1 MIKVSRLFRSNFYD
15 TKSELEAEILVK
27 LPDTLPSKS
36 MNKYKAL
43 IIPAIAIVLMVV
55 LYLIN
60 KEEKQVG
67 LPKRLTILNDEDE
80 ELETENSRKRAEYEW
95 TLSRD
100 PKTGLIPDG
109 IRSQELAVMRNMPI
123 RENGI
128 FNSPMVNNTY
138 TAAGP
143 SQNGGRTRTLVF
155 DKRYNGTTNRVV
167 IAGGITG
174 GIFRSTDGG
183 INWTFVHPANQVR
196 SLSTLAQDTR
206 AGFENTWY
214 AGTGEPLGSSA
225 SYPSSFMYGEG
236 LFKSTDN
243 GATWSKLTST
253 NPTDITTFSSQWSF
267 VHKLAVHPITG
278 DVYAAAHRRVYRSA
292 DGGNTWTEVFGS
304 VTNPVTTA
312 TSTGGIADL
321 AINRTGSRIF
331 VAMSGRNADR
341 NLAGV
346 FSSPNGNAGSFT
358 RIAGGIK
365 DAADSIPGWKGF
377 DNTTSGGEF
386 TGGWGRMVIA
396 LAPSNQNI
404 LYVMV
409 ENADDAA
416 AGRPEAD
423 LFKCNMATTPF
434 TWTKSD
440 TLVAQRKSGSTTTN
454 RYMEL
459 QGGYNMLLGVHPNNS
474 DLVLAGGVNLFR
486 SLDGFAT
493 KDNSSFIGGISS
505 ATYIDPDVASH
516 ADMHSFAFDPTN
528 PNKVLIASD
537 GGIGQIKDV
546 TIPSVEW
553 SLGNSQYQTLQYY
566 HVGIDPTTGSRN
578 YYGGAQDNST
588 TFRDRTGILGT
599 PVSDSNDHYI
609 VLGGDGCQVGMTKKN
624 AAGNQFLFCAAQSGQ
639 MYRMKLFDFSN
650 GLYTNIRPSGS
661 ADGEFITYFHLDP
674 DNTDFLYYVS
684 NNSIYRTGDAEKVS
698 TSSWT
703 LMDGVNTSVTG
714 SIFALA
720 TTRGPY
726 AANNH
731 LFIGTSS
738 GKIYRLKDPQWGA
751 SGNQP
756 FDITPSGMTSGAVVT
771 DISVNPRNQ
780 DTVMA
785 VVSNYGVNSIF
796 WTGNA
801 TAALPTWQ
809 VAEGNLAI
817 PSVRAC
823 EIIAKTTGIEYYV
836 GTSIGLYSTTTING
850 ASTVWARETGAA
862 GTPAAMMNEAIIN
875 SIAHRWTDNTMVVGT
890 HGNGMFAASL
900 GSPITITTSMNGPI
914 RNNTGFIKNIYPTV
928 TKDLVNYQVG
938 DQYSIKRMSVQ
949 VTSLSGAV
957 VSKKETGY
965 QNGNINL
972 GNLSAGAYILTITSN
987 DRKYQTTK
995 KIIKN

>member
-1 MIKVSRLFRSNFYD
+1 MY
-15 TKSELEAEILVK
+15 
-27 LPDTLPSKS
+27 
-36 MNKYKAL
+36 MNKNKAL
-43 IIPAIAIVLMVV
+43 IIPAIAIVIMGV
-55 LYLIN
+55 LYLLN

-80 ELETENSRKRAEYEW
+80 ELETENSKKRAEYEW
-95 TLSRD
+95 MISRD
-100 PKTGLIPDG
+100 PKTGLIPEG
-109 IRSQELAVMRNMPI
+109 IRSQELAVMRNMPT

-128 FNSPMVNNTY
+128 YNSPLVNNVY
-138 TAAGP
+138 SAAGP
-143 SQNGGRTRTLVF
+143 SQNGGRTRTLAF
-155 DKRYNGTTNRVV
+155 DKRYNGTTNKVI

-174 GIFRSTDGG
+174 GIFRSIDGG
-183 INWTFVHPANQVR
+183 ANWNFVHPANQIR
-196 SLSTLAQDTR
+196 SVSTLAQDPR

-214 AGTGEPLGSSA
+214 AGTGEPLGASA
-225 SYPSSFMYGEG
+225 GYPSGFIYGEG

-243 GATWSKLTST
+243 GATWAKLTST
-253 NPTDITTFSSQWSF
+253 NPSDITTFSSQWSF
-267 VHKLAVHPITG
+267 VHKLAVHPVTG

-292 DGGNTWTEVFGS
+292 DGGTTWTEIFGS
-304 VTNPVTTA
+304 TTPA
-312 TSTGGIADL
+312 TATGGIADIT
-321 AINRTGSRIF
+321 INKTGSRVF

-341 NLAGV
+341 ALAGV
-346 FSSPNGNAGSFT
+346 FTSPTGNAGSFT
-358 RIAGGIK
+358 RIAGGVK
-365 DAADSIPGWKGF
+365 DAADSIPGWRGY
-377 DNTTSGGEF
+377 DNSIVAGDF
-386 TGGWGRMVIA
+386 AGGWGRTVIA

-409 ENADDAA
+409 ENTDDAA
-416 AGRPEAD
+416 AGKPEAD

-440 TLVAQRKSGSTTTN
+440 TLVAQRKTSSATTSK
-454 RYMEL
+454 YMEM
-459 QGGYNMLLGVHPNNS
+459 QGGYNMLLGVHPTNS
-474 DLVLAGGVNLFR
+474 DIVLAGGVNLFR

-493 KDNSSFIGGISS
+493 KDNSSFIGGVSS
-505 ATYIDPDVASH
+505 TTYTDPDYASH

-528 PNKVLIASD
+528 PNKVLIGSD
-537 GGIGQIKDV
+537 GGIAQIKDI
-546 TIPSVEW
+546 TTPSVEW

-578 YYGGAQDNST
+578 YFGGAQDNST
-588 TFRDRTGILGT
+588 TFRDKSGMLG
-599 PVSDSNDHYI
+599 PVVSDSNDHYI

-624 AAGNQFLFCAAQSGQ
+624 ASGNQYLFCAAQSGQ
-639 MYRMKLFDFSN
+639 IYRMKLFDFSN

-684 NNSIYRTGDAEKVS
+684 KNNIYRTGDAANVS

-731 LFIGTSS
+731 LFIGTST

-751 SGNQP
+751 ASNQP
-756 FDITPSGMTSGAVVT
+756 FDITPSGMTAGSVVK

-809 VAEGNLAI
+809 VAEGNLTL

-850 ASTVWARETGAA
+850 ASTIWSKETGAA
-862 GTPAAMMNEAIIN
+862 GTPAAMMNDAIIN

-900 GSPITITTSMNGPI
+900 GSPITIATAITNPI
-914 RNNTGFIKNIYPTV
+914 RNNTGFIKNIYPTI

-938 DQYSIKRMSVQ
+938 DMYSIKKLSVQ

-972 GNLSAGAYILTITSN
+972 GNLSAGAYIVTITSN

>member
-1 MIKVSRLFRSNFYD
+1 
-15 TKSELEAEILVK
+15 
-27 LPDTLPSKS
+27 
-36 MNKYKAL
+36 MNKNKAL
-43 IIPAIAIVLMVV
+43 IIPAIAIVIMGV
-55 LYLIN
+55 LYLLN

-80 ELETENSRKRAEYEW
+80 ELETENSKKRAEYEW
-95 TLSRD
+95 MISRD
-100 PKTGLIPDG
+100 PKTGLIPEG

-128 FNSPMVNNTY
+128 YNSPLVNNVY
-138 TAAGP
+138 SAAGP
-143 SQNGGRTRTLVF
+143 SQNGGRTRTLAF
-155 DKRYNGTTNRVV
+155 DKRYNGTTNKVI

-174 GIFRSTDGG
+174 GIFRSIDGG
-183 INWTFVHPANQVR
+183 ATWTFVHPVGQLR
-196 SLSTLAQDTR
+196 SVSTLAQDPRT
-206 AGFENTWY
+206 GFENTWY
-214 AGTGEPLGSSA
+214 AGTGEPLGASA
-225 SYPSSFMYGEG
+225 GYPSGFIYGEG
-236 LFKSTDN
+236 MFKSIDN
-243 GATWSKLTST
+243 GATWTKLSAT
-253 NPTDITTFSSQWSF
+253 NPPDITGFSSQWSF

-278 DVYAAAHRRVYRSA
+278 DVYAAVHRRVYRST
-292 DGGNTWTEVFGS
+292 DGGSSWTEVFGS

-312 TSTGGIADL
+312 TATGGIADIT
-321 AINRTGSRIF
+321 INKTGSKIF

-341 NLAGV
+341 ALAGV
-346 FSSPNGNAGSFT
+346 FTSTTGNAGSFT

-365 DAADSIPGWKGF
+365 DASDSIPGWKGY
-377 DNTTSGGEF
+377 DNSLIAGEF
-386 TGGWGRMVIA
+386 AGGWGRTVIA

-416 AGRPEAD
+416 ASKPEAD

-440 TLVAQRKSGSTTTN
+440 TLVAQRKTSSTTTSKF
-454 RYMEL
+454 MEM
-459 QGGYNMLLGVHPNNS
+459 QGGYNMLLGVHPTNP

-493 KDNSSFIGGISS
+493 KDNSSFIGGVTST
-505 ATYIDPDVASH
+505 TYTDPDGASH

-528 PNKVLIASD
+528 PNKVLISSD
-537 GGIGQIKDV
+537 GGIAQIKDI
-546 TIPSVEW
+546 TTPTVEW
-553 SLGNSQYQTLQYY
+553 SLGSSQYQTLQYY

-578 YYGGAQDNST
+578 YFGGAQDNST
-588 TFRDRTGILGT
+588 TFRDKTGMLG
-599 PVSDSNDHYI
+599 PVVSDSNDHYI

-639 MYRMKLFDFSN
+639 VYRMKLFDFSN

-684 NNSIYRTGDAEKVS
+684 KNSIYRTGDAEKVT

-731 LFIGTSS
+731 MFIGTST

-751 SGNQP
+751 ASNQP
-756 FDITPSGMTSGAVVT
+756 FDITPSGMSSGSVVK

-809 VAEGNLAI
+809 VAEGNLTL

-850 ASTVWARETGAA
+850 ASTVWAKETGAA
-862 GTPAAMMNEAIIN
+862 GTPAAMMNDAIIN

-900 GSPITITTSMNGPI
+900 GTPITIATAITNPI
-914 RNNTGFIKNIYPTV
+914 RNNTGFIKNIYPTI

-938 DQYSIKRMSVQ
+938 DLYSIKKISVQ

>member
-27 LPDTLPSKS
+27 LPDTLRSKS

-43 IIPAIAIVLMVV
+43 IIPAIAIVLMGV

-60 KEEKQVG
+60 KEEKQIG

-214 AGTGEPLGSSA
+214 AGTGEPLGASA
-225 SYPSSFMYGEG
+225 GYPSGFIYGEG
-236 LFKSTDN
+236 MFKSTDN
-243 GATWSKLTST
+243 GVTWTKLTST
-253 NPTDITTFSSQWSF
+253 NPPDITGFSSQWSF
-267 VHKLAVHPITG
+267 VHKLAVHPVTG

-292 DGGNTWTEVFGS
+292 DGGNTWTEIFGS
-304 VTNPVTTA
+304 TTA
-312 TSTGGIADL
+312 ATATGGIADL

-331 VAMSGRNADR
+331 LAMSGRNADR

-440 TLVAQRKSGSTTTN
+440 TLVAQRRSGSTNTN

-486 SLDGFAT
+486 SLDGFST

-537 GGIGQIKDV
+537 GGIGHIKDV
-546 TIPSVEW
+546 TAPTVEW

-609 VLGGDGCQVGMTKKN
+609 VLGGDGCQVGMTRKN
-624 AAGNQFLFCAAQSGQ
+624 TAGNQFLFCAAQSGQ
-639 MYRMKLFDFSN
+639 MYRMKLFDFST
-650 GLYTNIRPSGS
+650 GLYTLIRPTGS

-684 NNSIYRTGDAEKVS
+684 KNSIYRTGDAEKVTAS
-698 TSSWT
+698 TWT
-703 LMDGVNTSVTG
+703 LMDGVTTNVTG

-726 AANNH
+726 NANNH
-731 LFIGTSS
+731 MFIGTST
-738 GKIYRLKDPQWGA
+738 GKIFRLKDPQWGA

-756 FDITPSGMTSGAVVT
+756 FDITPSGMTAGSVVK

-809 VAEGNLAI
+809 IAEGNLTI
-817 PSVRAC
+817 PSIRAC
-823 EIIAKTTGIEYYV
+823 EIIAKTNGIEYYV